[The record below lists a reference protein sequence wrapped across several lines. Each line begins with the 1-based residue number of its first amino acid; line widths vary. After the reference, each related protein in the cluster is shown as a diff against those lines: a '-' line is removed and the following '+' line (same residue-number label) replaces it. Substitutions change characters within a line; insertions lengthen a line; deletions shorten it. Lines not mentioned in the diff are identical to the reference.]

1 MKNIEKYL
9 KQKFLFTEKNNF
21 LKSLYFFVHRFY
33 NRKNSV
39 NRSFTRYGLDL
50 LLKHYFRNKK
60 EGIYIDVGCFHPKLA
75 NNTYLLYKK
84 GWKGI
89 NIDVDSH
96 TIEIFNYLRPRDYNK
111 QIAISDKSGEVD
123 LYFYHDRSAINTL
136 SKETFDSR
144 GGKSFDIRK
153 IKAETLNYIIENSPF
168 KDNKIDFLTIDV
180 EGYEMNVLKGFNIN
194 KYRPDIIVLEFI
206 DNALKKQEFYNH
218 NIQNV
223 IDSEV
228 YKYMSSNKYSF
239 VNWVG
244 SDLVFVSNDTRD

>member
-9 KQKFLFTEKNNF
+9 KKKFLFSEKNNL

-39 NRSFTRYGLDL
+39 HKSFTRYGLDL
-50 LLKHYFRNKK
+50 LLKHFFRDKK

-84 GWKGI
+84 GWRGI
-89 NIDVDSH
+89 NIDVDAH
-96 TIEIFNYLRPRDYNK
+96 TIEIFNYLRSRDYNK
-111 QIAISDKSGEVD
+111 QVAISDKSGEAD
-123 LYFYHDRSAINTL
+123 LYFYHDRSSINTL

-144 GGKSFDIRK
+144 GGKSLSIKK
-153 IKAETLNYIIENSPF
+153 IKSETLNYIIENSPF
-168 KDNKIDFLTIDV
+168 KNKKIDFLTIDV
-180 EGYEMNVLKGFNIN
+180 EGYEMNVLKGFDIN

-218 NIQNV
+218 NVQNV
-223 IDSEV
+223 INSEI
-228 YKYMSSNKYSF
+228 YKYMLLNKYSF

-244 SDLVFVSNDTRD
+244 SDLIFIAENIRD

>member
-39 NRSFTRYGLDL
+39 HKSFTRYGLDL
-50 LLKHYFRNKK
+50 LLKHFFRDKK

-84 GWKGI
+84 GWRGI

-111 QIAISDKSGEVD
+111 QIAASDNAGEID
-123 LYFYHDRSAINTL
+123 LYFYHDRSSINTT
-136 SKETFDSR
+136 SKETFNSR
-144 GGKSFDIRK
+144 GGKSLDIRK
-153 IKAETLNYIIENSPF
+153 VKSETLDNIIENSPF
-168 KDNKIDFLTIDV
+168 KNNKIDFLTIDV
-180 EGYEMNVLKGFNIN
+180 EGYEMNVLKGFDIK
-194 KYRPDIIVLEFI
+194 KYQPDIIVLEFI
-206 DNALKKQEFYNH
+206 DNDLKRQEFYNQD
-218 NIQNV
+218 IQKV
-223 IDSEV
+223 IASSI
-228 YKYMSSNKYSF
+228 YKFLLLNDYSF
-239 VNWVG
+239 VNWFG
-244 SDLVFVSNDTRD
+244 SDLIFVNNKTRD

>member
-1 MKNIEKYL
+1 MKKIEKYL

-50 LLKHYFRNKK
+50 LLKHFFRNKK

-111 QIAISDKSGEVD
+111 QIAISDKPGEVD

-136 SKETFDSR
+136 SKEMFDSR

-153 IKAETLNYIIENSPF
+153 VKSATLNYIIENSPF

-180 EGYEMNVLKGFNIN
+180 EGYEMNVLKGFDIN
-194 KYRPDIIVLEFI
+194 KYRPDIIFLEFI
-206 DNALKKQEFYNH
+206 DNTLKKQEFYNH

-223 IDSEV
+223 VNSEV
-228 YKYMSSNKYSF
+228 YKYMSSNNYSF
-239 VNWVG
+239 VNWIG
-244 SDLVFVSNDTRD
+244 SDLVFVSNDARD

>member
-39 NRSFTRYGLDL
+39 HKSFTRFGLDL
-50 LLKHYFRNKK
+50 LLKHFFRNKK
-60 EGIYIDVGCFHPKLA
+60 KGIYIDVGCFHPKLA

-89 NIDVDSH
+89 NVDVDSH
-96 TIEIFNYLRPRDYNK
+96 TIEIFNYLRPRDYNR
-111 QIAISDKSGEVD
+111 QIAVSDNFEELD

-144 GGKSFDIRK
+144 GGKSLDIKK
-153 IKAETLNYIIENSPF
+153 IRSETLNSIIENSPF

-180 EGYEMNVLKGFNIN
+180 EGYEMNVLRGFDIN
-194 KYRPDIIVLEFI
+194 KYKPDIIVLEFMDFVI
-206 DNALKKQEFYNH
+206 KGQEFYNNKIQDLINSDLYKHMSH
-218 NIQNV
+218 NNYI
-223 IDSEV
+223 
-228 YKYMSSNKYSF
+228 F
-239 VNWVG
+239 VNWIG
-244 SDLVFVSNDTRD
+244 FDLVFVSKDIRN

>member
-9 KQKFLFTEKNNF
+9 KKKFLFTQKNNL

-39 NRSFTRYGLDL
+39 HKSFTRYGLDL
-50 LLKHYFRNKK
+50 LLKHFFRDKK

-84 GWKGI
+84 GWRGI

-111 QIAISDKSGEVD
+111 QIAASDKSGEVD
-123 LYFYHDRSAINTL
+123 LYFYHDRSAINTT
-136 SKETFDSR
+136 SKETINSR

-153 IKAETLNYIIENSPF
+153 VQSETLNYIIENSPF
-168 KDNKIDFLTIDV
+168 KNNKIDFLTIDV
-180 EGYEMNVLKGFNIN
+180 EGYEMNVLKGFDIK
-194 KYRPDIIVLEFI
+194 KYQPDIIVLELI
-206 DNALKKQEFYNH
+206 DNDLKKNEFYNQ
-218 NIQNV
+218 NIQKV
-223 IDSEV
+223 ISSEV
-228 YKYMSSNKYSF
+228 YKFMTLNDYSF
-239 VNWVG
+239 VNWLG
-244 SDLVFVSNDTRD
+244 SDLVFVNNKIRD